1 MEGKRKGAGRL
12 RRALRAN
19 RSILLKGMRD
29 GIPIG
34 LGYLAVSFS
43 LGIAAREAGLSPFQ
57 GFLASLSNNA
67 SAGEYAGFMLIA
79 ANSAYFE
86 IALMTLVVNARYFLM
101 GCALSQR
108 LPPNMPIY
116 HRLLLGY
123 DLSDEIF
130 GVTIARR
137 GFVNPYYTYG
147 IVLVAAPCWSVGT
160 AIGIFAGNLLPVR
173 LVSALSVALYGMF
186 LAVIIPPTR
195 KNRVLLLTVAVS
207 FAASFVFSAVP
218 FLAQIQSGT
227 RTIILTV
234 VLSALAALFFPVKEE
249 SDK

>member
-12 RRALRAN
+12 KRALRAN

-79 ANSAYFE
+79 SNAAYFE
-86 IALMTLVVNARYFLM
+86 IALMTLIVNARYFLM

-108 LPPNMPIY
+108 LPSNMPIY

-147 IVLVAAPCWSVGT
+147 VVLVADGVRVHHATPVVPRYFFR
-160 AIGIFAGNLLPVR
+160 FAD
-173 LVSALSVALYGMF
+173 
-186 LAVIIPPTR
+186 
-195 KNRVLLLTVAVS
+195 
-207 FAASFVFSAVP
+207 VP
-218 FLAQIQSGT
+218 
-227 RTIILTV
+227 
-234 VLSALAALFFPVKEE
+234 
-249 SDK
+249 